1 MRAAM
6 AALADDFQPLTDLR
20 AGAAYRTKA
29 AANLLWRM
37 WLQTRLVDPLPA
49 AATEVWGAA

>member
-1 MRAAM
+1 M

-20 AGAAYRTKA
+20 ASTAYRTKA

-37 WLQTRLVDPLPA
+37 WLQTRPVDPLPA
-49 AATEVWGAA
+49 TATEVWSTA